1 MRGRGLAPNAR
12 SYNAALSACARGGDW
27 RTADAL
33 LEDMVAIR
41 VRVRVGLTIRGGL
54 GLANPNP
61 NPNQVAG
68 GVPPTAV
75 SLNAAIFAA
84 AVGGEWRRALA
95 LL

>member
-1 MRGRGLAPNAR
+1 MQRSLRAHAAATGGPPTRCSKTWWPAPYTLTLTLPLTLTLTLVPTPTLA
-12 SYNAALSACARGGDW
+12 L
-27 RTADAL
+27 
-33 LEDMVAIR
+33 
-41 VRVRVGLTIRGGL
+41 
-54 GLANPNP
+54 

>member
-1 MRGRGLAPNAR
+1 MRAWRRLADRRRAARRHGGRHPTLTLTLPLTLTLTLVPTPTLA
-12 SYNAALSACARGGDW
+12 L
-27 RTADAL
+27 
-33 LEDMVAIR
+33 
-41 VRVRVGLTIRGGL
+41 
-54 GLANPNP
+54 

-84 AVGGEWRRALA
+84 AVGGEWRRDLA